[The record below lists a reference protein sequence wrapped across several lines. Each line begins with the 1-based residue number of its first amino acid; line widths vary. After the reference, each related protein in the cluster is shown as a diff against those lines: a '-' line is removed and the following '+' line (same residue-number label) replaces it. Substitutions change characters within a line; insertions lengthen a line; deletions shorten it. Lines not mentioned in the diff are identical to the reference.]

1 MLDLIPSLMLVTAVV
16 FIGLIVYLNKVLYEP
31 LLNFMDQ
38 RDASISHDLQVAN
51 ELTSQSEELENEA
64 EEILNKA
71 KQEATQIRQ
80 EAVNG
85 AKAKAEEL
93 IKAKEAELEK
103 AYSDFLNKLEEEKT
117 EVENT
122 LKSQIPL
129 IKESI
134 KAKFAQI

>member
-1 MLDLIPSLMLVTAVV
+1 MLDLIPSLMIITAVV
-16 FIGLIVYLNKVLYEP
+16 FLGLIAYLNKVLYEP

-38 RDASISHDLQVAN
+38 RDASISHDLKVAN
-51 ELTSQSEELENEA
+51 ELNSQSEELENRA

-71 KQEATQIRQ
+71 KQEATKIRQ
-80 EAVNG
+80 EAISN
-85 AKAKAEEL
+85 AKAKAEEE

-103 AYSDFLNKLEEEKT
+103 AYNDFLAELEEERK